1 VGTNSTR
8 KQRTKKS
15 GGIMAILADQ
25 GKNKK
30 KGTAPDSPATG
41 VKKTNQATQPA
52 TTEAKSKST
61 KKK

>member
-1 VGTNSTR
+1 
-8 KQRTKKS
+8 
-15 GGIMAILADQ
+15 MAILADQ